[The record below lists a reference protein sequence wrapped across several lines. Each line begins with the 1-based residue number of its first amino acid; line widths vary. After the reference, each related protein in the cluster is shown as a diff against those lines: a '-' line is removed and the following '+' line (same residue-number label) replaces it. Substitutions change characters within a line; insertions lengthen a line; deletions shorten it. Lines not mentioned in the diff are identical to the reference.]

1 MVGKVI
7 VVTGVSRGIG
17 RSIVDRIFTHD
28 NEAVVVGIARSEA
41 PLLEIKEQY
50 GDRFEFVVGDITDD
64 VKLNALIQTAIDKYG
79 KIDSLVANAGVIEP
93 VSPVGEADVPGWRR
107 LFDINFFSIVSL
119 VKIALPHLLKS
130 QDANIVFVSSDAS
143 DTYFSNWGA
152 YGSSKAALN
161 HFAMTVAQE
170 AEHVKCLAVAPGIV
184 DTSMQVNI
192 RENVGNNM
200 SQQHHEMFK
209 SLHKDNKLLN
219 SDIPANVYAQ
229 LALKGVPE
237 DINGTYISFDSD
249 KLKDY
254 QY

>member
-7 VVTGVSRGIG
+7 IVTGVSRGIG
-17 RSIVDRIFTHD
+17 RSIVDRIFSHD
-28 NEAVVVGIARSEA
+28 KDAAVVGIARSEP
-41 PLLEIKEQY
+41 PLLELKKQY

-64 VKLNALIQTAIDKYG
+64 LKLKQLVQVALDKYG
-79 KIDSLVANAGVIEP
+79 KIDSVVANAGVLEP
-93 VSPVGEADVPGWRR
+93 VQDVFNIDIAGWKK

-119 VKIALPHLLKS
+119 VNIAIPHLTKS
-130 QDANIVFVSSDAS
+130 QDANIIFVSSDAS

-161 HFAMTVAQE
+161 HFAMTVANE
-170 AEHVKCLAVAPGIV
+170 AKNVKCLSVAPGIV

-192 RENVGNNM
+192 RENVGPNM
-200 SQQHHEMFK
+200 SQEHHEMFK
-209 SLHKDNKLLN
+209 SLHADNKLLDSN
-219 SDIPANVYAQ
+219 IPANVYAQ
-229 LALKGVPE
+229 LSLKGIPK

-249 KLKDY
+249 KLKEY